1 MNDRRRAADR
11 RERDERRRRRRDH
24 AARGLAGVSWD
35 EQRAQFLTRYLFWA
49 LGLAYFN
56 IGEPTARSAE
66 YLVAA
71 NVMHGVYFCF
81 TTAYLIHAWRNTLSP
96 LRLRLAMWTDLTAAS
111 FVVLADANVM
121 SPAYLV
127 YLVIILG
134 NGMRYGLPRFAEAAA
149 GSFLLGVLVLG
160 MRFTDYMNAL
170 SVASVFF
177 ILFCGIIVVYS
188 YSLMANVDRAR
199 RQLEIKSSVDIL
211 TGLLNRRGL
220 YERAEDLFDEVDRSQ
235 RPMAILFA
243 DLDGFKAVNDAH
255 GHHAGDNVLKSI
267 GRMIG
272 ACIRDEDVAARF
284 GGDEFVILLPDT
296 TLEQATAVAQRLQAA
311 LADSRV
317 GEFDLSVSIGMGEAP
332 GHGRDLNSVLER
344 VDSAMYRCK
353 LSFGKGG
360 IQRAD
365 AAVAT

>member
-1 MNDRRRAADR
+1 MKDLRRQSDR
-11 RERDERRRRRRDH
+11 RERDERRRRSRDR
-24 AARGLAGVSWD
+24 AARGLAGISWD
-35 EQRAQFLTRYLFWA
+35 EQRVQFITRYLFWA

-56 IGEPTARSAE
+56 IGEPTARAD
-66 YLVAA
+66 YQVAA
-71 NVMHGVYFCF
+71 NVMLAVYFCF
-81 TTAYLIHAWRNTLSP
+81 TSAYLIHAWHNTLSP
-96 LRLRLAMWTDLTAAS
+96 LRLRLAMWTDLLAAS
-111 FVVLADANVM
+111 FVVLSDVSVM
-121 SPAYLV
+121 SPGYLV

-134 NGMRYGLPRFAEAAA
+134 NGMRYGLQKFAEAAA
-149 GSFLLGVLVLG
+149 GSFLLGTMVLA

-177 ILFCGIIVVYS
+177 ILFCAIIIVYS

-199 RQLEIKSSVDIL
+199 RNLEIKSSMDML

-220 YERAEDLFDEVDRSQ
+220 YERAGDLFDEVDRSQ

-267 GRMIG
+267 GRLIIE
-272 ACIRDEDVAARF
+272 CTRDEDVAARF

-296 TLEQATAVAQRLQAA
+296 TLEQATEVAHRLQSG
-311 LADSRV
+311 LAESRV
-317 GEFDLSVSIGMGEAP
+317 GNFDLSVSIGMGEAP

-344 VDSAMYRCK
+344 VDTAMYRCK

-365 AAVAT
+365 QEAVAS